1 MSLFDT
7 YTYKRLN
14 VIKLINPSFSDS
26 LLNHLMT
33 LPTVL
38 FRKQPFTISKEKAP
52 LTALKESRFSRY
64 KSILLAVNAL
74 TTKYTLNLYP
84 HKVIIYSTSLEDN
97 VISENYINHVG
108 NIIRWWCAIT
118 KNMGTNRNY
127 HITFYLT
134 PNKKRLP
141 PPSQPKVLT
150 EEYSNSGFTF
160 IAEPR
165 DIHIFRKEESLKVLI
180 HELIHSCEFDFNN
193 NHLSKLPLVIK
204 DENLTNEGITE
215 YLAVIYYYWYVASF
229 ANYSQYNNIK
239 ISNLFLDYL
248 GKDLGWQEYQ
258 INKILLYFNMK
269 PTDLLVKNN
278 FRQHTSIVSYFF
290 LKNYLFNE
298 DSLPIILS
306 RNYNDINTL
315 VNNMKDYI
323 IDYKT
328 DTVFHNS
335 LSMRMTLYELL

>member
-1 MSLFDT
+1 MSLFDEN
-7 YTYKRLN
+7 TYKRLN

-38 FRKQPFTISKEKAP
+38 FKKQTFTISKEKAP
-52 LTALKESRFSRY
+52 LTALKDSKFSRY
-64 KSILLAVNAL
+64 KSILLAVNTL
-74 TTKYTLNLYP
+74 TTKYTLDLNP

-108 NIIRWWCAIT
+108 NIIRWWCSVT
-118 KNMGTNRNY
+118 KNMGTNRKY
-127 HITFYLT
+127 QITLYLT
-134 PNKKRLP
+134 TIKKRLP
-141 PPSQPKVLT
+141 PPNQPKVLT

-160 IAEPR
+160 VAEPR
-165 DIHIFRKEESLKVLI
+165 EIHIFRKEESLKVLI

-229 ANYSQYNNIK
+229 ANYSKFPNIK
-239 ISNLFLDYL
+239 ISDLFLEYL
-248 GKDLGWQEYQ
+248 GNDLGWQEYQ

-269 PTDLLVKNN
+269 PTDLLIKNN
-278 FRQHTSIVSYFF
+278 FRQQTSIVSYFF

-328 DTVFHNS
+328 DTVPHNS
-335 LSMRMTLYELL
+335 LSMRMSLYELL

>member
-1 MSLFDT
+1 MSLFDIN
-7 YTYKRLN
+7 TYKRLN

-33 LPTVL
+33 LPKVL
-38 FRKQPFTISKEKAP
+38 FEKQPYTISKEKAP
-52 LTALKESRFSRY
+52 LAALKDSRFSRH
-64 KSILLAVNAL
+64 KSILLAVNSL
-74 TTKYTLNLYP
+74 TTKYTLDLNP
-84 HKVIIYSTSLEDN
+84 HKVIIYSPSLEDN

-108 NIIRWWCAIT
+108 NIIRWWSAVT
-118 KNMGTNRNY
+118 KNLGTNRIY
-127 HITFYLT
+127 HVTLYLT
-134 PNKKRLP
+134 NIKKRLP
-141 PPSQPKVLT
+141 PPNKPKVLT

-180 HELIHSCEFDFNN
+180 HELIHSCEFDFDNN
-193 NHLSKLPLVIK
+193 YLSKLPLVIK

-215 YLAVIYYYWYVASF
+215 YLAVIYYYYYVASF
-229 ANYSQYNNIK
+229 ANYSQH
-239 ISNLFLDYL
+239 SNSTVSELFLDYL
-248 GKDLGWQEYQ
+248 GNDLGWQEYQ
-258 INKILLYFNMK
+258 INKILLYFNIK

-278 FRQHTSIVSYFF
+278 FRQQTSILSYFF

-298 DSLPIILS
+298 NSLPIILS
-306 RNYNDINTL
+306 RNYKDINSL
-315 VNNMKDYI
+315 IDNMKDYI

-328 DTVFHNS
+328 DIVPHNS

>member
-1 MSLFDT
+1 MSLFDEN
-7 YTYKRLN
+7 TYKRLN

-26 LLNHLMT
+26 LLNHLMI

-38 FRKQPFTISKEKAP
+38 FRKQPFTISREKAP

-74 TTKYTLNLYP
+74 TTKYTLNLNP
-84 HKVIIYSTSLEDN
+84 HKVIIYSTSLEDK

-108 NIIRWWCAIT
+108 NIIRWWSAVT
-118 KNMGTNRNY
+118 KNLGTNRNY
-127 HITFYLT
+127 HITIYLT
-134 PNKKRLP
+134 TIKKRLP
-141 PPSQPKVLT
+141 SPNQPKILT

-160 IAEPR
+160 VAEPR

-193 NHLSKLPLVIK
+193 NHLSPLPLVIR

-215 YLAVIYYYWYVASF
+215 YLAVIYYYWYLASF
-229 ANYSQYNNIK
+229 ANYSLFSSTK
-239 ISNLFLDYL
+239 ISDLFLEYL
-248 GKDLGWQEYQ
+248 GNDLGWQEYQ

-269 PTDLLVKNN
+269 PTDLLVNNN
-278 FRQHTSIVSYFF
+278 FRQQTSILSYFF

-306 RNYNDINTL
+306 RDYNKINTL
-315 VNNMKDYI
+315 VKNMKDYI

-328 DTVFHNS
+328 NVVLHNS

>member
-1 MSLFDT
+1 MDF
-7 YTYKRLN
+7 
-14 VIKLINPSFSDS
+14 FFA
-26 LLNHLMT
+26 
-33 LPTVL
+33 VL
-38 FRKQPFTISKEKAP
+38 KI
-52 LTALKESRFSRY
+52 
-64 KSILLAVNAL
+64 
-74 TTKYTLNLYP
+74 
-84 HKVIIYSTSLEDN
+84 
-97 VISENYINHVG
+97 
-108 NIIRWWCAIT
+108 
-118 KNMGTNRNY
+118 
-127 HITFYLT
+127 
-134 PNKKRLP
+134 
-141 PPSQPKVLT
+141 
-150 EEYSNSGFTF
+150 
-160 IAEPR
+160 
-165 DIHIFRKEESLKVLI
+165 
-180 HELIHSCEFDFNN
+180 NN

-278 FRQHTSIVSYFF
+278 FRQQTSIVSYFF

-315 VNNMKDYI
+315 VDNMKDYI